1 VGEHV
6 SVDAA
11 EGVRA
16 EPVVED
22 AISACCLVNY
32 GDGGGVFVGL
42 HAGKDQV
49 GPPVIFVVVAAAA
62 VGDAVTYDGE
72 GAIVPGGID
81 FDCREEVPN
90 SPEFRLLTF
99 KKMK

>member
-11 EGVRA
+11 ESVGA
-16 EPVVED
+16 EPIVED
-22 AISACCLVNY
+22 AVSACCLVYY

-42 HAGKDQV
+42 HAGEDQV

-72 GAIVPGGID
+72 GAVVPGGVD
-81 FDCREEVPN
+81 FDCREEVPIA
-90 SPEFRLLTF
+90 PELRLVSFLG
-99 KKMK
+99 K